1 MNTGGE
7 AAEQIVRMSLEG
19 FEVAAKITGAGAKN
33 IAILLY
39 SILKEEKKTKGKAR
53 LTNMLRSGKELKVF
67 TVRKGDLPKFTQ
79 EAKKYG
85 VLYCVLA
92 DRKNKD
98 PNAEVDVIARAEDAS
113 KISRIVERFNLAS
126 VDTASIVTEAEKSR
140 DAKDTKDAKNG
151 KEAKDTKDGQPEPDI
166 GVQEKAEKEKLMD
179 ALMGKPTQ
187 KEESYSFIG
196 FFIASLGIS
205 HSAYLLRNL
214 MVKQRALSSVIGLTV
229 SGLTGVTL
237 AYFGFSYWGIATQS
251 IVYVTI
257 NTACYWHFTRWRP
270 SLQFNFT
277 PIKEMFG
284 FSGKLLVT
292 NVFNHINNNLFSVIL
307 GKFYSEKEV
316 GYYNQA
322 NKWCGMGQLF
332 ISGMINGV
340 AQPVLTKVSD
350 DLERQKRVFRK
361 MLRFTAFVSFPAML
375 GLGIVSEE
383 LIIIT
388 ITDKW
393 YSSILIMQI
402 LCISGA
408 FAPIAYLY
416 QQLII
421 SKGKSRI
428 YMWNTIAL
436 GIILLSSVL
445 LAHSYGIFTM
455 LTVYVSINI
464 LWLLTWHYFVWQEIG
479 LKLRHALMDILP
491 YAAIAATVM
500 VITYY
505 TTRSIENIYLRLAS
519 KIVLAAALYVAA
531 MWGSR
536 SVTFKESIQYFIKK
550 KTHEPK

>member
-1 MNTGGE
+1 
-7 AAEQIVRMSLEG
+7 MSE
-19 FEVAAKITGAGAKN
+19 N
-33 IAILLY
+33 Q
-39 SILKEEKKTKGKAR
+39 SLKEKTAKGLFWGGFSNGIQQLLNLLFGIFLAR
-53 LTNMLRSGKELKVF
+53 LLTPADYGMVGMLAIFSLIASSIQESGFTAALVNKKEVTHNDYNAVF
-67 TVRKGDLPKFTQ
+67 WFNAAISLS
-79 EAKKYG
+79 
-85 VLYCVLA
+85 LYLLLFLCAPLIADFYHTPELTPLA
-92 DRKNKD
+92 R
-98 PNAEVDVIARAEDAS
+98 
-113 KISRIVERFNLAS
+113 
-126 VDTASIVTEAEKSR
+126 
-140 DAKDTKDAKNG
+140 
-151 KEAKDTKDGQPEPDI
+151 
-166 GVQEKAEKEKLMD
+166 
-179 ALMGKPTQ
+179 
-187 KEESYSFIG
+187 YSFIG

-229 SGLTGVTL
+229 SGITGVFL

-251 IVYVTI
+251 IVYVAV
-257 NTACYWHFTRWRP
+257 NTACYWHFTRWQP
-270 SLQFNFT
+270 SLQFKF
-277 PIKEMFG
+277 
-284 FSGKLLVT
+284 

-307 GKFYSEKEV
+307 GKFYTEKEV

-375 GLGIVSEE
+375 GLSIISQE
-383 LIIIT
+383 LITIA

-393 YSSILIMQI
+393 HS
-402 LCISGA
+402 
-408 FAPIAYLY
+408 FTPIAYLY

-436 GIILLSSVL
+436 GIILLSGVL
-445 LAHSYGIFTM
+445 LVHSHGIYAM
-455 LTVYVSINI
+455 LAVYVSTNI

-479 LKLRHALMDILP
+479 LKLRHALIDILP
-491 YAAIAATVM
+491 YAVIAATVM

-505 TTRSIENIYLRLAS
+505 STRSIENIYLRLAS
-519 KIVLAAALYVAA
+519 KIVLAAALYVTA

-550 KTHEPK
+550 KTHEPQ

>member
-1 MNTGGE
+1 MAEKKQAPLNTLLTIYFYHTRLTRESYEEWKEYKFPGHILYGLPLLE
-7 AAEQIVRMSLEG
+7 NYGIHSVMHKCKYFSSRLKLMFYATKEILFCKEKYDVLYATSFRGIEPVIFLRALGLYRKPIVIWHHTAVVTNPKPWREQISRLFYKGIDQMFLFSRKLIQDSQKTRKAPSHKLKLIHWGPDLPFYDHLLAEMPDRKPEG
-19 FEVAAKITGAGAKN
+19 FIST
-33 IAILLY
+33 
-39 SILKEEKKTKGKAR
+39 
-53 LTNMLRSGKELKVF
+53 GKEN
-67 TVRKGDLPKFTQ
+67 R
-79 EAKKYG
+79 
-85 VLYCVLA
+85 
-92 DRKNKD
+92 
-98 PNAEVDVIARAEDAS
+98 
-113 KISRIVERFNLAS
+113 
-126 VDTASIVTEAEKSR
+126 
-140 DAKDTKDAKNG
+140 
-151 KEAKDTKDGQPEPDI
+151 
-166 GVQEKAEKEKLMD
+166 
-179 ALMGKPTQ
+179 
-187 KEESYSFIG
+187 
-196 FFIASLGIS
+196 
-205 HSAYLLRNL
+205 
-214 MVKQRALSSVIGLTV
+214 
-229 SGLTGVTL
+229 
-237 AYFGFSYWGIATQS
+237 GIATQS
-251 IVYVTI
+251 IVYVAV

-270 SLQFNFT
+270 SLLFNFT

-307 GKFYSEKEV
+307 GKFYTEKEV

-383 LIIIT
+383 LITIT

-393 YSSILIMQI
+393 YSSISIMQI

-408 FAPIAYLY
+408 FTPIAYLY

-436 GIILLSSVL
+436 GIILLSGVL
-445 LAHSYGIFTM
+445 LVHSHGIYTM
-455 LTVYVSINI
+455 LAVYVSTNI

-479 LKLRHALMDILP
+479 LKLRHALIDILP
-491 YAAIAATVM
+491 YAVIATTVM

-505 TTRSIENIYLRLAS
+505 STRSIENIYLRLAS

-550 KTHEPK
+550 KPHEP